1 MFFLYVQF
9 LATQSET
16 FFKRGQLILKH
27 LLSTAKLWFTIK
39 KFLFVLLIAD
49 GVGEMFFDVIQLF
62 LNLQDACVIFSDGCR
77 IGAFSVKLRL
87 LGSLQFF
94 TTFLRLLLVEFYFG
108 LDTVA
113 VAIQFLFQPELLLSV
128 TLLAYLKTMRTI
140 CLQLLFLFLAKRQ
153 SMSRIILFRPDF
165 SYTLFTPIVRLLL
178 P

>member
-49 GVGEMFFDVIQLF
+49 GVGEMFLDVSQLF

-77 IGAFSVKLRL
+77 VGAFSAKLRL

-94 TTFLRLLLVEFYFG
+94 TAFQRLLLVKFYFC

-113 VAIQFLFQPELLLSV
+113 VVIQFLFQPELLLFV
-128 TLLAYLKTMRTI
+128 TFLAYLKTMRTI
-140 CLQLLFLFLAKRQ
+140 SLQLLYLFLAKRQ
-153 SMSRIILFRPDF
+153 SMSRIVLFHPDF
-165 SYTLFTPIVRLLL
+165 NHTLFTPIVRLLL

>member
-16 FFKRGQLILKH
+16 FFKRGQFILKH

-39 KFLFVLLIAD
+39 KF
-49 GVGEMFFDVIQLF
+49 F

-77 IGAFSVKLRL
+77 VGAFSAKLRL

-94 TTFLRLLLVEFYFG
+94 TAFQRLLLVKFYFC

-113 VAIQFLFQPELLLSV
+113 VVIQFLFQPELLLFV
-128 TLLAYLKTMRTI
+128 TFLAYLKTMRTI
-140 CLQLLFLFLAKRQ
+140 SLQLLYLFLAKRQ
-153 SMSRIILFRPDF
+153 SMSRIVLFHPDF
-165 SYTLFTPIVRLLL
+165 NHTLFTPIVRLLL